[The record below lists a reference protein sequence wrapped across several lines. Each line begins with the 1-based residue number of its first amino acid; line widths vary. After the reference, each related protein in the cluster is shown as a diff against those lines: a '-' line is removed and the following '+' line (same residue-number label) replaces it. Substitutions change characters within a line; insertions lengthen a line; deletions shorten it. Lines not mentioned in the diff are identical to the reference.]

1 MANRIVDMR
10 SLPAY
15 LLVFSVI
22 LPLAAPVSAWN
33 ATGHRIVAAIAYQRL
48 TPATRAKVDELIR
61 SHPDY
66 AALFTKDAPSEP
78 AARARAAFLYAATW
92 PDTLRG
98 DARFYDESRKDA
110 IPTPLLPAF
119 PDMGRHLT
127 WHYYDIPYTP
137 DGFKAPQQPLP
148 HALSELRRLIGEIAK
163 VSQEQQAYD
172 LPWLLHIEGDVHQ
185 PLHATSR
192 FLRSQPKGDAGG
204 NFVYVLPDT
213 NLHAIWDNS
222 PGTDIS
228 DAYVSAYAAAVT
240 VEFPTPKR
248 PSLDPKK
255 WLDESYSLVKSAV
268 YTFGLE
274 TGSKAHPIALPVG
287 YQEKEKPIIRR
298 RLALAGYRLAAV
310 LNQQLAGPTP

>member
-10 SLPAY
+10 SLPAS

-22 LPLAAPVSAWN
+22 FPWAAPVGAWN
-33 ATGHRIVAAIAYQRL
+33 ATGHRIVAAITYERL
-48 TPATRAKVDELIR
+48 TLAVRAKVDELIR
-61 SHPDY
+61 NHPDY
-66 AALFTKDAPSEP
+66 AIFIKDAPSEP

-110 IPTPLLPAF
+110 MPTPLLPGF

-137 DGFKAPQQPLP
+137 DGFKAPQQPPP
-148 HALSELRRLIGEIAK
+148 HALSELRRLIAEIARA
-163 VSQEQQAYD
+163 SPEQAYD
-172 LPWLLHIEGDVHQ
+172 LPWLLHIAGDVHQ
-185 PLHATSR
+185 PLHSTSR

-228 DAYVSAYAAAVT
+228 DAYVTAYAASITA
-240 VEFPTPKR
+240 EFPASKR
-248 PSLDPKK
+248 PALDPKR

-274 TGSKAHPIALPVG
+274 TGSKGHPIELSAG
-287 YQEKEKPIIRR
+287 YQEKQKPIIRR

-310 LNQQLAGPTP
+310 LNQQLAGSAP